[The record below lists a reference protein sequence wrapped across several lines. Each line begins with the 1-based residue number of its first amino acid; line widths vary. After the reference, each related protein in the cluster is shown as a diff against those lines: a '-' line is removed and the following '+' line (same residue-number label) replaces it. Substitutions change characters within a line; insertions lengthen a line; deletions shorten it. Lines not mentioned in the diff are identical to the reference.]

1 MKRRAFLR
9 TGLAGV
15 GVAGLSATPLA
26 GSVGSRHVIPL
37 FDPRRSEDGP
47 VRLSSNENPLGL
59 SQAARDAVVS
69 GLDEANRYP
78 GATGRLV
85 YEALAARLEVPEE
98 QLFLGAGSTEIL
110 RVAVQA
116 WAVPGGRLVYAE
128 PTFEDVPGYAAPF
141 SFDHVTVPLTES
153 FEHDLGRMREETER
167 TPYPTIVYICNPN
180 NPTGGITPSDAI
192 EEWIREASDQTL
204 FLVDEA
210 YYEYVDDPAY
220 RTAIPWVTDRP
231 NVIVV
236 RTFSKIY
243 AMAGMRLGYGIAH
256 PQTAERVRPFLSRN
270 NPNHL
275 AGVAG
280 VASLQDPELV
290 GRSVAVNQEARS
302 ILCDCLDELGL
313 DYLPSQ
319 TNFVMHRIHGELKD
333 YNDRMEEAGFRV
345 GRPFPPM
352 LDYSRV
358 SMGLPEDMSRF
369 ADTLR
374 AFRQKGWI

>member
-9 TGLAGV
+9 TGIAGV

-26 GSVGSRHVIPL
+26 GSVASRKVISL
-37 FDPRRSEDGP
+37 FDPRHAQDGP
-47 VRLSSNENPLGL
+47 VRLSSNENPLGI
-59 SQAARDAVVS
+59 SPTAREAIMN

-78 GATGRLV
+78 GATGRAV
-85 YEALAARLEVPEE
+85 YEALSARLEVPDD

-116 WAVPGGRLVYAE
+116 WAAPGGRLVYAE
-128 PTFEDVPGYAAPF
+128 PTFEDVPSYAGPF
-141 SFDHVTVPLTES
+141 SFDHVAVPLTDT
-153 FEHDLGRMREETER
+153 FEHDIGRMREATEET
-167 TPYPTIVYICNPN
+167 PFPTIVYICNPN
-180 NPTGGITPSDAI
+180 NPTGGITPSAPID
-192 EEWIREASDQTL
+192 EWIREASEQTL

-220 RTAIPWVTDRP
+220 RSPISWVAQKP

-236 RTFSKIY
+236 RTFSKIF
-243 AMAGMRLGYGIAH
+243 AMAGLRLGYGIAH
-256 PQTAERVRPFLSRN
+256 PQTVRRIRPFLSRN

-280 VASLQDPELV
+280 VASLEDPELL
-290 GRSVAVNQEARS
+290 GRSVAVNDEARS
-302 ILCDCLDELGL
+302 IVTECLDELGL
-313 DYLPSQ
+313 EHLPSQ
-319 TNFVMHRIHGELKD
+319 TNFIMHRISGELSE
-333 YNDRMEEAGFRV
+333 YNDRMAEAGFRV

-352 LDYSRV
+352 LEYSRL
-358 SMGLPEDMSRF
+358 SMGLPEDMARF

-374 AFRQKGWI
+374 SFRGRSWI